1 MTMCASA
8 SKQTERRGKMS
19 RNKLCEGIMVHIKH
33 WGIDALG
40 DEIFED
46 DTVLEFPNGDI
57 VLAENIYEYV
67 IRAFGAKELV
77 AK

>member
-1 MTMCASA
+1 M
-8 SKQTERRGKMS
+8 
-19 RNKLCEGIMVHIKH
+19 HIKH

-46 DTVLEFPNGDI
+46 DIIFQFPNGDI
-57 VLAENIYEYV
+57 VLAENIHEYA
-67 IRAFGAKELV
+67 IRVFNAKELV

>member
-1 MTMCASA
+1 M
-8 SKQTERRGKMS
+8 
-19 RNKLCEGIMVHIKH
+19 HIKH

-46 DTVLEFPNGDI
+46 DVILEFSNGDI

-67 IRAFGAKELV
+67 MRAFGAKELV